1 LFLLCSSS
9 GAKVETHRLLL
20 REVGLAQLLEFLE
33 AEVSAFGCV
42 PASYA
47 RRDSRAMLWLV
58 LAIFFFWSAAASAG
72 DYKVTYAIDLEGRTD
87 AGRIE
92 TCVYGHTCDI
102 TILSMGLTTD
112 LHFIYPQYRD
122 VCVYVSSR
130 WGAAFSIMANRQ
142 FISIPQDRCTAYQSM
157 SGCREANMTWF
168 RTTRSVSSTSRSQ
181 TCDKCRIFP
190 FISQK
195 LG

>member
-87 AGRIE
+87 AGS
-92 TCVYGHTCDI
+92 D
-102 TILSMGLTTD
+102 LS
-112 LHFIYPQYRD
+112 PAN
-122 VCVYVSSR
+122 SSKN
-130 WGAAFSIMANRQ
+130 G
-142 FISIPQDRCTAYQSM
+142 
-157 SGCREANMTWF
+157 
-168 RTTRSVSSTSRSQ
+168 
-181 TCDKCRIFP
+181 
-190 FISQK
+190 
-195 LG
+195 

>member
-1 LFLLCSSS
+1 
-9 GAKVETHRLLL
+9 
-20 REVGLAQLLEFLE
+20 LAQLLEFLE